1 MGRGWRGG
9 EPRVAAL
16 AGAAVAADG
25 APSGHR
31 RRASPESSS
40 ARTHRSRPIAQARCK
55 GESPQGAPLA
65 SRPRLCGSSAHTAAK
80 AGYLQASQAEVAM
93 TAERNWRE
101 QGLLQGLILLRH
113 VGSFQIASLGVI
125 ARTCNAIRPIGTS
138 PPRGSPRSVPA
149 RASQEMPK
157 PRKTAGPWI
166 AVSPW
171 QSKQD
176 KGTVSKEPPGDEA
189 AGYSEVELPLVV
201 GSCGGG
207 GATPAAAASD
217 MAVDPL
223 EEAAAA
229 AHTGGVPWQN
239 KTGAA
244 AAQAP
249 TTASPAAGA
258 AAAARGWATK
268 KRKSGADVDDGS
280 AAVSPLPSGTPPA
293 AEGSMQDAEG
303 GPGEPQGQAGGQA
316 AVLEGTAYLA
326 LLPNGNI
333 TGAASLPVPGR
344 RSAASTAPCR
354 GYGQHADI
362 AAAGACVR
370 CLAAPAHPCQRARWL
385 GLFPACLPTGHLVC
399 PPSIFG
405 PGGGGRHSYG
415 LMGEVV
421 VAGRECTRDA
431 GKRRHA
437 KPRVCCTQFAAWP
450 AAGLFQADCRQAR
463 RCR

>member
-229 AHTGGVPWQN
+229 AHSNTNTRQEGYH
-239 KTGAA
+239 
-244 AAQAP
+244 
-249 TTASPAAGA
+249 
-258 AAAARGWATK
+258 
-268 KRKSGADVDDGS
+268 RKVRTLS
-280 AAVSPLPSGTPPA
+280 TPP
-293 AEGSMQDAEG
+293 
-303 GPGEPQGQAGGQA
+303 P
-316 AVLEGTAYLA
+316 T
-326 LLPNGNI
+326 
-333 TGAASLPVPGR
+333 SL
-344 RSAASTAPCR
+344 
-354 GYGQHADI
+354 
-362 AAAGACVR
+362 
-370 CLAAPAHPCQRARWL
+370 
-385 GLFPACLPTGHLVC
+385 
-399 PPSIFG
+399 
-405 PGGGGRHSYG
+405 
-415 LMGEVV
+415 
-421 VAGRECTRDA
+421 
-431 GKRRHA
+431 
-437 KPRVCCTQFAAWP
+437 
-450 AAGLFQADCRQAR
+450 R
-463 RCR
+463 RCRALGTYPVEVVWQMHRNKRTAAYRVSTSRLDHIPR